1 MPKSRGFTL
10 IELVIVIVVLGL
22 LAVMVS
28 EFIGTGVILYRDNA
42 EQQRVL
48 SDVRFAMERLNRE
61 IATAHPFS
69 VRDPVGNGSCIEF
82 IRISAAGH
90 YQGSVQG
97 SSAPVVLE
105 VQGDGNDFIHPADGS
120 AIITGA
126 HLSIN
131 TLTTGDLYAAPGTV
145 SGSVALLDTVQ
156 VSGSL
161 RTVTPDPASF
171 VWSAES
177 AARRYFILDKQG
189 PVAWCIRSSQL
200 IRYSNYG
207 WPVSWSGYPVTASSA
222 LMASGIASASKF
234 SRVTGNLNHNQLV
247 DAGLHLQLEGGGTLI
262 LNRRLQVN
270 YVP

>member
-1 MPKSRGFTL
+1 MARSHGFTL
-10 IELVIVIVVLGL
+10 IEMVVVIVVLGV
-22 LAVMVS
+22 LAIMVS
-28 EFIGTGVILYRDNA
+28 EFIGSGVMLYRDNA

-48 SDVRFAMERLNRE
+48 ADVRFAMERLNRE

-69 VRDPVGNGSCIEF
+69 VRDPVGDGSCVEF
-82 IRISAAGH
+82 IRVSAAGH

-97 SSAPVVLE
+97 SAAPVVLE
-105 VQGDGNDFIHPADGS
+105 VQGDGNDFVHPADGS
-120 AIITGA
+120 AIVTGA
-126 HLSIN
+126 RLSIH
-131 TLTTGDLYAAPGTV
+131 TLTTADLYSAPSAV

-171 VWSAES
+171 IWSAES
-177 AARRYFILDKQG
+177 AARRYLILDKKG
-189 PVAWCIRSSQL
+189 PVAWCIRSAQL

-207 WPVSWSGYPVTASSA
+207 WLSSWSGYPVAASSA
-222 LMASGIASASKF
+222 LMASGIAASSKF

-247 DAGLHLQLEGGGTLI
+247 DAGLHLQLAGGGELI